1 MHFMSLLDICTLIEN
16 SPSSTA
22 LRESIWMF
30 PIIESSHVLGLA
42 FSVGTVVWFDLRLMG
57 VGMKHYTVSETFS
70 FIKPWMFVGFSV
82 MMVTGVFLFWSHA
95 LKCYGSNFFRLK
107 LILLVLAGINI
118 AVFHST
124 IDRRR
129 SEWDKSPIPPLQAR
143 LAGFSSL
150 LLWLAIVAAGRL
162 MAYTL

>member
-1 MHFMSLLDICTLIEN
+1 FMSLLDICTLIEN

-57 VGMKHYTVSETFS
+57 VAMKRYTVSETFS
-70 FIKPWMFVGFSV
+70 SIKPWMFSGFAI
-82 MMVTGVFLFWSHA
+82 MMVSGVLLFWSHA

-107 LILLVLAGINI
+107 LILLLLAGINI

-129 SEWDKSPIPPLQAR
+129 GEWDKYPIPPLQAR

>member
-1 MHFMSLLDICTLIEN
+1 MHLMSLLDICTWIEN
-16 SPSSTA
+16 TPSSTA

-30 PIIESSHVLGLA
+30 PIVEGSHVLGLGL
-42 FSVGTVVWFDLRLMG
+42 SVGTIVWFDLRLMG
-57 VGMKHYTVSETFS
+57 AAMKRYSVSQTFS
-70 FIKPWMFVGFSV
+70 FVKPWMFTGFAV
-82 MMVTGVFLFWSHA
+82 MMVTGVLLFWSHA
-95 LKCYGSNFFRLK
+95 LKCYNSNFFRLK
-107 LILLVLAGINI
+107 LVLLLLAGINI
-118 AVFHST
+118 VVFHST

-129 SEWDKSPIPPLQAR
+129 MEWDKSPLPPFQAR